1 MSPFSLRQAR
11 CTRCHARVVWSSQLC
26 WECHRAYAAAIRDD
40 PHVASGLAKG
50 FVIGTALVAG
60 AVGAG
65 ASGVVALIVLPIAM
79 AFGSH
84 ASRRH
89 RRAWIART
97 GPTLPQARALSVGP
111 RAPGSG
117 TDR

>member
-1 MSPFSLRQAR
+1 
-11 CTRCHARVVWSSQLC
+11 
-26 WECHRAYAAAIRDD
+26 
-40 PHVASGLAKG
+40 
-50 FVIGTALVAG
+50 
-60 AVGAG
+60 
-65 ASGVVALIVLPIAM
+65 LIVLPIAM